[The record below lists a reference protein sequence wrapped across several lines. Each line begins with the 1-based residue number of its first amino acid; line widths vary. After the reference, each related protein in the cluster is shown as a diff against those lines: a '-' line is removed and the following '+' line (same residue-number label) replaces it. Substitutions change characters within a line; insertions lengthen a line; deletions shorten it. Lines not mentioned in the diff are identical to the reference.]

1 MEVEK
6 GVVDYTNGVQ
16 FRKKDERRNNDDNDE
31 NDSRR

>member
-16 FRKKDERRNNDDNDE
+16 FRREDESWNNDDNDE
-31 NDSRR
+31 NDGWR